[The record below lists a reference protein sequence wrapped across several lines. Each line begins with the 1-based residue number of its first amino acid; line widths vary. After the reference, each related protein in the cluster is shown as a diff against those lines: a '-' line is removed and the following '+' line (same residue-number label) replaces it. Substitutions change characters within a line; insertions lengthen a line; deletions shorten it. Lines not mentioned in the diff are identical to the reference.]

1 MQISS
6 QWRHNVHK
14 GKQLKTSLSYLGQ
27 NAYFLAIWGPQ
38 VGGGGI
44 QWLDSAY
51 LGLKLSSHPYLYVHV
66 K

>member
-27 NAYFLAIWGPQ
+27 NAYFLAIWGAQ
-38 VGGGGI
+38 VGGGEFN
-44 QWLDSAY
+44 D
-51 LGLKLSSHPYLYVHV
+51 
-66 K
+66 